1 MKRDVQLVVNHPNNL
16 ARLLDVTRDNPN
28 ELTIAR
34 DTAGNVVVGIEDRDD
49 GNTEL
54 WITVDAEQL
63 AAALAITTVPHVSQD

>member
-1 MKRDVQLVVNHPNNL
+1 MLRDVKLVVNHPNNV

-34 DTAGNVVVGIEDRDD
+34 DFEGNVIIGIEDRDD

-54 WITVDAEQL
+54 WIAVDAAQL
-63 AAALAITTVPHVSQD
+63 AAALAVTAVQHVSQD